1 MFAVFGVF
9 GRRLVCVVLHLGL
22 RLLGRVALCFRV
34 YCLVFDLRFNLAV
47 LVGWCVYVW
56 DLCGWVDCVVNSVA
70 CLNYI

>member
-1 MFAVFGVF
+1 MLFL
-9 GRRLVCVVLHLGL
+9 RLGL

-56 DLCGWVDCVVNSVA
+56 VCVDGLIVWLIVLLV
-70 CLNYI
+70 